1 MSVVDSKKQNNL
13 RKQSFLGLRG
23 GINMERFIVKIKIQ
37 LKNYEEF
44 DKKLIEFL
52 EANTIDYDLSVIQVM
67 TKEEKK
73 EVVDSIRKAMKE
85 G

>member
-1 MSVVDSKKQNNL
+1 
-13 RKQSFLGLRG
+13 
-23 GINMERFIVKIKIQ
+23 MERFIVKIKIQ